1 MYHAIVFLPLVGFLI
16 AGIFGRVLG
25 ARPSELITTALL
37 FIAAVLSWVSFIH
50 VGFGEGATRVQVAQW
65 MSVGDLQVDWAFR
78 IDTLTAMML
87 VVVNTVSALV
97 HLYSIGYM
105 HEDPHRPRFF
115 AYLSLFTFAMLML
128 VTADNLIQ
136 MFFGWEGVGLASYLL
151 IGFWYQKDSANA
163 AAMKAFIVNRV
174 GDFGFLLG
182 IFTIFV
188 LFNGVTFDGIFPRVA
203 EFANARFTF
212 LGIEWHALTIACLL
226 LFMGAMG
233 KSAQFLLHTWLPDA
247 MEGPTP
253 VSALIH
259 AATMVTAGVFMVARL
274 SPVFEYAPAA
284 LTVVTVIGGITAFFA
299 ATIGLV
305 QNDIKRVIAYS
316 TCSQLGYMF
325 VGLGVGAY
333 GAGVFH
339 LFTHAFFKALL
350 FLGAGSVIH
359 AMHHE
364 QDIRHMGALRRYIPF
379 TTAMMA
385 VGTLALTG
393 FPFTAGYYSKDA
405 IIEAAYAAH
414 SSAGS
419 FAFLATVV
427 AAFMTS
433 FYSWRLFFLTFEGT
447 ARWGHGHHAPSAH
460 EGVEHDKSG
469 HDVEPGSQAQHEH
482 GHDDHAHGHHG
493 SHLPHESPLVML
505 VPLLVLAIGAVLAGV
520 IFHGAFIGEGY
531 EEFWKGAIFT
541 GPNNHILETMHHLPG
556 WVPLLPTIM
565 MILGFLVAVYMY
577 IIDAK
582 QPAKLAADHPI
593 LYRFLLNKWYF
604 DELYDAIF
612 VRPAMAIGRFFWRTG
627 DQRIIDGLGPDGISA
642 RVLDVTRGVVRVQ
655 TGYVYHYAFAMLI
668 GVAALVTFYLFR
680 GAH

>member
-16 AGIFGRVLG
+16 AGLFGRVLG
-25 ARPSELITTALL
+25 SRPSEIITTALL
-37 FIAAVLSWVSFIH
+37 FVAAVLSWVSFIQ
-50 VGFGEGATRVQVAQW
+50 VGFGDGATRVQVAQW

-105 HEDPHRPRFF
+105 HEDPHRSRFF
-115 AYLSLFTFAMLML
+115 AYLSLFTFTMLML
-128 VTADNLIQ
+128 VTADNLVQ

-182 IFTIFV
+182 IFTVFV
-188 LFNGVTFDGIFPRVA
+188 LFNGVTFDAIFPRVA
-203 EFANARFTF
+203 ELANANFTF

-274 SPVFEYAPAA
+274 SPIFEYAPAA

-299 ATIGLV
+299 ATVGLV

-333 GAGVFH
+333 SAGVFH

-364 QDIRHMGALRRYIPF
+364 QDMRHMGALRRYIPL

-385 VGTLALTG
+385 IGTLALTG

-414 SSAGS
+414 STAGS

-433 FYSWRLFFLTFEGT
+433 FYSWRLFFLTFEGN
-447 ARWGHGHHAPSAH
+447 ARWGHGHHGHQAHAPHSH
-460 EGVEHDKSG
+460 EGVEHDD
-469 HDVEPGSQAQHEH
+469 HDRDVEPASHAQHEH
-482 GHDDHAHGHHG
+482 GHHGDHT
-493 SHLPHESPLVML
+493 PHESPLVML
-505 VPLLVLAIGAVLAGV
+505 LPLIVLAIGAVVAGIV
-520 IFHGAFIGEGY
+520 FHNAFIGEGY
-531 EEFWKGAIFT
+531 QEFWKGALFT
-541 GPNNHILETMHHLPG
+541 RPENHILEEMHHLPG
-556 WVPLLPTIM
+556 WVPLLPTVM
-565 MILGFLVAVYMY
+565 MILGFLLAVYMY

-582 QPAKLAADHPI
+582 QPARLAADHPI

-642 RVLDVTRGVVRVQ
+642 RVMDVTRGVVRVQ

-680 GAH
+680 GAQ